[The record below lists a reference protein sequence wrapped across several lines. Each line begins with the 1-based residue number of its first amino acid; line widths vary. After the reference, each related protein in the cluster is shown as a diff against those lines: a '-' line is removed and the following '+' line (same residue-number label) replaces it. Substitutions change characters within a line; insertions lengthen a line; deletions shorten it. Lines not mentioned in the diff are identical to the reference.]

1 MLKLNLKLQ
10 CFGHLM
16 QRADSLEETLIL
28 GKIEGKRKRGAGEDG
43 SMKKTWGLKNW
54 CFLIAVLKRTLESP
68 LDCKIKPVNPKG
80 NQTWTFIGRTD
91 AEAPILWPPDSKS
104 QLIGKD
110 PNAGKD
116 WGPEEKGVTEDEID
130 SITHSMDMHLSK
142 LWETAK
148 DRRAWGVAV
157 RGVAKSWTRLSE
169 RTTSNKCICL
179 GICHRKLRSCL
190 WMLQPQF
197 GSAFRYGKGSGFSI
211 MGRWLGYR
219 WKAILQEGDGR
230 SIMIWWK
237 DHGIS
242 ASAPSN
248 HRTLGNSLNL
258 SECSFLTSNTSN
270 VPTSCGN
277 Y

>member
-1 MLKLNLKLQ
+1 MIPLQLKICLVKAMVFPVVTYGYESYTIKKVECQRIDTFKLWCWKRLLRVPWTARRSNQPILKQVNPEYSLEGLMLKLKLQ

-130 SITHSMDMHLSK
+130 SITDSADVNLSK
-142 LWETAK
+142 LREIVK
-148 DRRAWGVAV
+148 DKGAWCAAVHGVS
-157 RGVAKSWTRLSE
+157 KSQIQLSDWT
-169 RTTSNKCICL
+169 TT
-179 GICHRKLRSCL
+179 
-190 WMLQPQF
+190 
-197 GSAFRYGKGSGFSI
+197 
-211 MGRWLGYR
+211 
-219 WKAILQEGDGR
+219 KATI
-230 SIMIWWK
+230 
-237 DHGIS
+237 
-242 ASAPSN
+242 
-248 HRTLGNSLNL
+248 
-258 SECSFLTSNTSN
+258 FL
-270 VPTSCGN
+270 CA
-277 Y
+277 

>member
-1 MLKLNLKLQ
+1 MWELDDKEGWALKTSHCWTVVLN
-10 CFGHLM
+10 
-16 QRADSLEETLIL
+16 
-28 GKIEGKRKRGAGEDG
+28 KI
-43 SMKKTWGLKNW
+43 
-54 CFLIAVLKRTLESP
+54 LESP
-68 LDCKIKPVNPKG
+68 LDCKEIKPVNSKAIQP
-80 NQTWTFIGRTD
+80 WIFIGRID
-91 AEAPILWPPDSKS
+91 AEAEAPILWPPDSKS

-197 GSAFRYGKGSGFSI
+197 GSAYRYGKGSGFSI